1 MRTARLLLA
10 LALLGVAVHGAL
22 GLTCNPV
29 CGGTSPAAAYQQYA
43 TTMMQAGVNLSG
55 TKTYDDGTLMTSR

>member
-22 GLTCNPV
+22 GLTCNPG
-29 CGGTSPAAAYQQYA
+29 CGSPESAPYRKMAN
-43 TTMMQAGVNLSG
+43 TMAQAGVNLSG